1 MIEDSCDNIKD
12 MITICFSHQILL
24 FSLYII
30 IIIIIITLLLLSLFL
45 FSYLL
50 LALLLLSL
58 SLLSFINRLFVLNS
72 IFVS

>member
-24 FSLYII
+24 FSLY
-30 IIIIIITLLLLSLFL
+30 IIIIITLLLLSLFL

-72 IFVS
+72 IFAS

>member
-24 FSLYII
+24 FSLYV
-30 IIIIIITLLLLSLFL
+30 IIIIITLLLLSLFL
-45 FSYLL
+45 FSFLL